1 MKPQQMMIGSLILLA
16 TIFAALPLKALATHD
31 ATTMEA
37 TAGPRG
43 DSVCSA
49 KMGHSHKGY
58 GAHAKSPETMPPY
71 LHGLKLSDSQKDQI
85 FQLMHSKVPQFRELG
100 KKARQTQE
108 ELGTLIFSQ
117 NFDAARAKSLTDSA
131 ARNHSEMLILRAS
144 VDQQIFSRLNAEQRK
159 KVAAEIADKGMPPAM

>member
-1 MKPQQMMIGSLILLA
+1 MKPQQMMIGSLILL
-16 TIFAALPLKALATHD
+16 TTVFAALPLKALTTHD

-37 TAGPRG
+37 TAGPRVN
-43 DSVCSA
+43 SACSA
-49 KMGHSHKGY
+49 KIRHDHRGH
-58 GAHAKSPETMPPY
+58 GAHAKGTEAMPPY

-85 FQLMHSKVPQFRELG
+85 FQLMHNKAPQFCELD

-108 ELGTLIFSQ
+108 ELGIVTFSQ

-131 ARNHSEMLILRAS
+131 ARNYSEMLILRAS

-159 KVAAEIADKGMPPAM
+159 KVAAEIAGNDMPPSM